1 MGILNHLTFDN
12 IDSVNYGIFLTKAAV
27 FNTPERRVE
36 KVAIPGRNGDLLID
50 DGSYEN
56 IEVEYSAVLCCDS
69 AEEFASTLGEFRSA
83 LASRGAYKKLT
94 GSYNPDEY
102 RLATLIEKFEVD
114 PRAYYMAG
122 EFKILFDCKPQRFL
136 VSGDEPQTFYGNGW
150 ITNPTPFEA
159 LPIIAV
165 TGNGRINIAG
175 HVVTVSD
182 TTETIYIDSELMEVY
197 IPNGVTENLTDEN
210 LEVIRDE
217 LLFPITLHK
226 GPRAPISMNNHVS
239 FADYKFPTIGPG
251 EQPIAF
257 DSGIDSVVIYPR
269 WWRL

>member
-1 MGILNHLTFDN
+1 MGMLNHLTYDN
-12 IDSVNYGIFLTKAAV
+12 IDSADYGIFLKKAAV

-36 KVAIPGRNGDLLID
+36 KLAIPGRNGDLLID
-50 DGSYEN
+50 DGTFEN
-56 IEVEYSAVLCCDS
+56 IEVEYSAVLGCDS

-83 LASRGAYKKLT
+83 LASRGTYKKLT
-94 GSYNPDEY
+94 DSYNPDEY

-122 EFKILFDCKPQRFL
+122 EFKMVFDCKPQRFL
-136 VSGDEPQTFYGNGW
+136 VSGEEPQMFTESGTIF
-150 ITNPTPFEA
+150 NPTQFEA
-159 LPIIAV
+159 LPLIAV

-197 IPNGVTENLTDEN
+197 TPSGTETVLTDEG
-210 LEVIRDE
+210 LITITDE
-217 LLFPITLHK
+217 LSFPITLQK
-226 GPRAPISMNNHVS
+226 GPQAPISMNSHVS
-239 FADYKFPTIGPG
+239 FADYTFPTIGPG
-251 EQPIAF
+251 EQNIAF
-257 DSGIDSVVIYPR
+257 TSGIDSVVIYPR

>member
-12 IDSVNYGIFLTKAAV
+12 IDSADYGIFLTKAAA

-50 DGSYEN
+50 DGSFEN
-56 IEVEYSAVLCCDS
+56 IEVEYSAVLGCDS

-83 LASRGAYKKLT
+83 LASKGTYKRLT
-94 GSYNPDEY
+94 DSYNPDEY

-122 EFKILFDCKPQRFL
+122 EFKMIFDCKPQRFL
-136 VSGDEPQTFYGNGW
+136 VSGDTPQAFYEYGT
-150 ITNPTPFEA
+150 IFNPTQFEA
-159 LPIIAV
+159 FPIIAV

-175 HVVTVSD
+175 HVVTVSG

-197 IPNGVTENLTDEN
+197 IPNGVTEDLTDESK
-210 LEVIRDE
+210 VTIRDE
-217 LLFPITLHK
+217 LHFPITLHK
-226 GPRAPISMNNHVS
+226 GPRAPISMNSHVS

-257 DSGIDSVVIYPR
+257 TSGIEAVVIYPR